1 MLIISLRDTNR
12 SYFFK
17 HVFVIN
23 FFILFSG
30 SFINIS
36 QMIACVGQ
44 QAISGKRI
52 PNGFEDRAL
61 PHFKRHCKKC
71 FSFARMITICKKWA
85 NKNNGQ
91 TKYWTTQTANEHK
104 KKIYIYIFFLHYP
117 FSVLYITAKS
127 PAAKGF
133 VKNSFYS
140 GLTPTE
146 FFFHT
151 MAGREGIESE
161 ILLIFFMKFWWL
173 QQKSWSS

>member
-61 PHFKRHCKKC
+61 PHFKRHCKRC
-71 FSFARMITICKKWA
+71 FIFARMITICKSEPTKIMDEQ
-85 NKNNGQ
+85 NTEQHRLQ
-91 TKYWTTQTANEHK
+91 TNIKGK
-104 KKIYIYIFFLHYP
+104 YIFFFL
-117 FSVLYITAKS
+117 
-127 PAAKGF
+127 
-133 VKNSFYS
+133 N
-140 GLTPTE
+140 
-146 FFFHT
+146 FFFFYTIHFPFFT
-151 MAGREGIESE
+151 SQPSLRLPKDLSKIASTPA
-161 ILLIFFMKFWWL
+161 LLPQNSSFTPWLAEKVLKAKFC
-173 QQKSWSS
+173 

>member
-1 MLIISLRDTNR
+1 M
-12 SYFFK
+12 
-17 HVFVIN
+17 IN

-61 PHFKRHCKKC
+61 PHFKRHCKRC
-71 FSFARMITICKKWA
+71 FIFARMITICKSEPTKIMDEQ
-85 NKNNGQ
+85 NTEQHRLQ
-91 TKYWTTQTANEHK
+91 TNIKGKY
-104 KKIYIYIFFLHYP
+104 IFFFLIFFFLHYP

-161 ILLIFFMKFWWL
+161 ILLIFFMKFW
-173 QQKSWSS
+173 